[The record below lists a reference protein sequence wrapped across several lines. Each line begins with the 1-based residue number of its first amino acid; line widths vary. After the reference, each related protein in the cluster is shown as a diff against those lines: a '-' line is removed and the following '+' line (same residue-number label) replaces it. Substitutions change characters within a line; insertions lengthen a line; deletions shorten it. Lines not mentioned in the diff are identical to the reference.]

1 MKVRSRKVRASIAV
15 AAVVALGLMSAAAGT
30 ARASVKPPADYVV
43 ASFSFDTNF
52 GAPALFTS
60 VDGALCLPPALE
72 SCFVAVPLLDFSPLT
87 TSGQTIWTD
96 AASPNFGAIVGEL
109 TDGDSG
115 LMSWALTAPM
125 GVAGVSIVG
134 QSELDLFDDQVGP
147 TGVDL
152 AGYRIDRIGLRVDS
166 ISFESS
172 GGTFTTFTFSGAF
185 LFEGRIASKDAC
197 KNGGWQSLHGPG
209 GSSFENQGQCIHL
222 VNTGN

>member
-1 MKVRSRKVRASIAV
+1 MKARSGKVRASIAV
-15 AAVVALGLMSAAAGT
+15 AALVALGLLGLMSAAAST
-30 ARASVKPPADYVV
+30 ARASAKPPADYVV
-43 ASFSFDTNF
+43 ASLSFETNF

-72 SCFVAVPLLDFSPLT
+72 SCLAGVPLLDFSPLT
-87 TSGQTIWTD
+87 TSGKTIWTD
-96 AASPNFGAIVGEL
+96 ATSPNFGAIVGEL

-115 LMSWALTAPM
+115 LMSWALIAPM
-125 GVAGVSIVG
+125 GVAGASIVG

-147 TGVDL
+147 SGVDL

-166 ISFESS
+166 ISFDSP

-209 GSSFENQGQCIHL
+209 GSSFENQGQCIRL
-222 VNTGN
+222 V